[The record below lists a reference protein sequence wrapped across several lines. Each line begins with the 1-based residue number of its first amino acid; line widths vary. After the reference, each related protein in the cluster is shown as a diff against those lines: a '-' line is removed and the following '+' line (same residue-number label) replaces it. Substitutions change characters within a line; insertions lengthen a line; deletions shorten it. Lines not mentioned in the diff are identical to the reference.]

1 MANATATTKP
11 NVVTATARSLRI
23 APRKVRLV
31 TNAVKGM
38 YALDALAQ
46 LKFMDKKAAPIVA
59 KVIRAA
65 VASAEHDFSLEP
77 QWLYISSIT
86 CDMGPVLQRYMARAR
101 GSASPIRRK
110 LSHVHVTLTE
120 RRKGQVPK
128 RRLSL
133 WQKAAKP
140 GEKRPAPVEQAA
152 AEVAEKE
159 QSQVR
164 KTQAPKTS
172 EQKKMNTI
180 QQKRRL
186 FDRRAGE

>member
-11 NVVTATARSLRI
+11 NLVTATARSLRI

-46 LKFMDKKAAPIVA
+46 LRFMDKKAAPIVA

-110 LSHVHVTLTE
+110 LSHVRVTLAE
-120 RRKGQVPK
+120 RKKGKAPT

-133 WQKAAKP
+133 WQKAEKP
-140 GEKRPAPVEQAA
+140 EQKKPAPAQTDT
-152 AEVAEKE
+152 EVSEKD
-159 QSQVR
+159 QDQIK
-164 KTQAPKTS
+164 KTQVPKTS